1 MIATLPL
8 AQVAQP
14 QNPPSGNW
22 LFFMV
27 VVAISAAAL
36 FIFVAWANRR
46 WRKK

>member
-1 MIATLPL
+1 MIATLCL

-14 QNPPSGNW
+14 QNPPSSNW

-27 VVAISAAAL
+27 VLAVTAAAVLL
-36 FIFVAWANRR
+36 FAAWANRH